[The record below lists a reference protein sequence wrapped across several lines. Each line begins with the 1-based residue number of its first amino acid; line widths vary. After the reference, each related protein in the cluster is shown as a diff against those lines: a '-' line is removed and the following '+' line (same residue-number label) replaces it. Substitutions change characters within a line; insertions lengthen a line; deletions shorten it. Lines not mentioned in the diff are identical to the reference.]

1 MFSNK
6 ANCVIGITTRY
17 NEYLNISV
25 PGLAQLSNNFVLVI
39 YNDNPDTEL
48 NKKQIRKL
56 GYDGPLFIINNK
68 HNVGTRQARL
78 NIIKFITDKKLN
90 AQWGIFLDDDDMLV
104 NLTIPCV
111 DDDKWAIIQNMAVIK
126 TRLIDVIGFAN
137 NPQYDLTPDGKNVLM
152 VRPHLGLA
160 GTLIRMPVLKRM
172 AALFDSI
179 AEKISDIDESVNW
192 RPPVDEMMWN
202 AVNII
207 AKHDNKDALPIF
219 MDTINYVKT
228 ALDTADEKYGQPIRP
243 AKNSLAQIDR
253 ILEKYNAAIIAELN
267 TDAAPAGQNIT
278 Q

>member
-111 DDDKWAIIQNMAVIK
+111 DDDNWAIIQNMAVIK